1 MVNIIF
7 KKNMDTLK
15 KYWAN
20 SGILLQIQNARNLEW
35 MEAKGDNFL
44 IKKRNRIVPAY
55 PLKFP
60 KKECIAISKQDIYP
74 KDGCTIIIGMGLG
87 HMAYHILKNANF
99 GHRIIVVEPVLKF
112 IQEALSRYNFTEYI
126 ESGRIMIATNKA
138 EVGLAIGEMDGTF
151 VIQSWITLTDKYTMM
166 CEEYA
171 EIIPYTI
178 EVLNQERCGTGTV
191 MGAGA
196 IIAENDIKNLPYC
209 IRYRG
214 IADIKDLYKGK
225 PAVTVNTGPSLT
237 KNIHLLKEIQ
247 DKVIIVA
254 VAQALRVLLAYDI
267 KPDFICTVD
276 YGEVNYEHFNG
287 LMDSD
292 VPLVALNRTYAPIL
306 KEWQGLKFITVS
318 PSPGSENTVAG
329 VLYDKGSVEAGG
341 SVSHLAWGIAYHLGC
356 NPITTIGLDLAYS
369 LDFKSHIPQVDAGGN
384 VEVDE
389 NGMIKWKIKDPRSTL
404 KDKDHCMGYITYA
417 PDHFGGMVPTNVGLA
432 SFITSFE
439 KIYEMVHEV
448 NKDIR
453 IFDSTEGGSKKKGTE
468 LLTLEKYIETYCKKK
483 IDKSI
488 LKPFLTL
495 SPDYEDKIFKS
506 IDLLKKEI
514 RNLNEI
520 ISNCNEGIKITEE
533 MNKPDIDRK
542 AFTEA
547 SSLNEKHANAAHEL
561 SKQNPI
567 VGIAIFHASRKIYS
581 KEYILDAVN
590 RRKFNSVE
598 ERKEYVENYLFKNIE
613 YREAAIEK
621 STMIM
626 KAARDASEKLIPMY
640 EDVLKIF
647 EIYQETK
654 DESLFIS
661 KIEQK
666 VDLSDAEKYL
676 AAGNWAHVLV
686 DSMKYKADEDSG
698 HIALKN
704 KALQMRQADIDE
716 ADKKAKEERRQDIF
730 DYLRYMEE
738 GQKLGREEKKFPEA
752 IKLFKKAEKLFPE
765 KFDARWGLASAYFHE
780 RELDKSI
787 KYYKKLHMDFPEFPR
802 VKFEYGLALIEDN
815 PNDMKEGL
823 KYVSEAM
830 IGTSE
835 FNHFLKDL
843 GHLYYEIANYSD
855 AQKAYEEYK
864 KCFPADNS
872 VNTKL
877 ALCYKQ
883 LGDYKK
889 AKKLLN

>member
-1 MVNIIF
+1 MVNILF

-15 KYWAN
+15 KYWSN
-20 SGILLQIQNARNLEW
+20 SEILLRIQNARDLEW
-35 MEAKGDNFL
+35 IEAKGDNFL

-60 KKECIAISKQDIYP
+60 KKECIAISKQNIYP

-87 HMAYHILKNANF
+87 HMAYHILKNAEF

-126 ESGRIMIATNKA
+126 EAGRIMIATNKN
-138 EVGLAIGEMDGTF
+138 EVGLAIGEMDGSF
-151 VIQSWITLTDKYTMM
+151 VIQQWLTLTEKYTMM

-171 EIIPYTI
+171 EIIPYTL
-178 EVLNQERCGTGTV
+178 EALNQERCGTGTV

-209 IRYRG
+209 IRHRG
-214 IADIKDLYKGK
+214 IIDIKDLYKGK

-237 KNIHLLKEIQ
+237 KNIHLLKEVQ

-287 LMDSD
+287 LMDTD
-292 VPLVALNRTYAPIL
+292 VPLIALNRTYAPIL
-306 KEWQGLKFITVS
+306 KEWQGPKFITVS

-369 LDFKSHIPQVDAGGN
+369 PDFKSHIPQVDAGGK

-389 NGMIKWKIKDPRSTL
+389 NGMIQWKIKDPRSTL

-439 KIYEMVHEV
+439 RIYEMVHTVDKE
-448 NKDIR
+448 R
-453 IFDSTEGGSKKKGTE
+453 MIFDSTEGGSKKKGSE
-468 LLTLEKYIETYCKKK
+468 LLTLEKYINTYCKKK

-495 SPDYEDKIFKS
+495 SPNYEDKIFKT
-506 IDLLKKEI
+506 IDLLKKEMH
-514 RNLNEI
+514 NLDEI
-520 ISNCNEGIKITEE
+520 IFNCNEGIKTTEE
-533 MNKPDIDRK
+533 MSKPDIDK
-542 AFTEA
+542 KTFSEI
-547 SSLNEKHANAAHEL
+547 SSRNEIHANAAHEL
-561 SKQNPI
+561 AKNNPI

-581 KEYILDAVN
+581 KEYILDAAN
-590 RRKFNSVE
+590 KKKFSSPE
-598 ERKEYVENYLFKNIE
+598 ERKEWVENYLFKNIE
-613 YREAAIEK
+613 FRQAAIEK
-621 STMIM
+621 SKMILE
-626 KAARDASEKLIPMY
+626 AARDASEKLIPMY
-640 EDVLKIF
+640 ENVLKIF
-647 EIYQETK
+647 EQYIETK
-654 DESLFIS
+654 DESLFVS

-666 VDLSDAEKYL
+666 IDLSDAEKYL

-686 DSMKYKADEDSG
+686 DCGKLKSPYIEVEAFFKA
-698 HIALKN
+698 K
-704 KALQMRQADIDE
+704 QMRQADIDE
-716 ADKKAKEERRQDIF
+716 ANKKAKEERRQDVF

-738 GQKLGREEKKFPEA
+738 GQKLGREEKKFEEA

-780 RELDKSI
+780 REIDKSI
-787 KYYKKLHMDFPEFPR
+787 KYYKKLHTDFPEFPR
-802 VKFEYGLALIEDN
+802 IKFEYGLALIEDN

-823 KYVSEAM
+823 KLVSEAM
-830 IGTSE
+830 VGTSE

-843 GHLYYEIANYSD
+843 GHLYYEIGNHAE

-864 KCFPADNS
+864 KCYPADNS